1 MMNVG
6 MTDRIVRIV
15 LGIAMLTL
23 GFGGFVTGNA
33 GLALKILGFVPL
45 LTALS
50 GICLVYL
57 PFGIS
62 TGAKK

>member
-1 MMNVG
+1 MMNIG

-15 LGIAMLTL
+15 AGVAMLTL

-33 GLALKILGFVPL
+33 GLVLKILGFVPL
-45 LTALS
+45 LTAVV
-50 GICLVYL
+50 GICPLYL
-57 PFGIS
+57 PLGIS

>member
-1 MMNVG
+1 MNVG

-15 LGIAMLTL
+15 AGVAMLTL

-45 LTALS
+45 LTAAV
-50 GICLVYL
+50 GICPLYL
-57 PFGIS
+57 PLGIS

>member
-1 MMNVG
+1 MMNIG

-15 LGIAMLTL
+15 AGIAMLTL

-45 LTALS
+45 ATAVV
-50 GICLVYL
+50 GICPLYL
-57 PFGIS
+57 PLGCS
-62 TGAKK
+62 TRSRA

>member
-1 MMNVG
+1 MMNIG

-15 LGIAMLTL
+15 AGIAMLTL

-45 LTALS
+45 LTAAV
-50 GICLVYL
+50 GICPLYL
-57 PFGIS
+57 PLGWS
-62 TGAKK
+62 TRSSS

>member
-15 LGIAMLTL
+15 AGVAMLTL

-45 LTALS
+45 LTAAA
-50 GICLVYL
+50 GICPLYL
-57 PFGIS
+57 PFGLS
-62 TGAKK
+62 TGPRK